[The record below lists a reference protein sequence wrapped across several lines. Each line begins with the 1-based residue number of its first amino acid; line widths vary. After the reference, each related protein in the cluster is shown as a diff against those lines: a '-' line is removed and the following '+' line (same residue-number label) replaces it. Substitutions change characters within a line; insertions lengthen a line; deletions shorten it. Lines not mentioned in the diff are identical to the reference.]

1 MKISSLLKKSKL
13 FIVLFLLLLAS
24 IGCATTDE
32 KKTLGPQE
40 LLQKGVR
47 EIKNKDIVDA
57 KSTFKLLLE
66 DYPDSKERVPG
77 LMHLADLHY
86 NDDEYEESKFHYTRF
101 IELYPAHK
109 NVDRAHYYKSMSN
122 FKTMGTASRDQTHT
136 RMALAGFDTL
146 VRNFPDSVYHNRAV
160 KKKKFCIETL
170 AKNVFEIGKYYYRTG
185 SYHSAI
191 IRLQSLRAD
200 YPDQPFEGEA
210 IFILAESYYNEENFD
225 EAKDSY
231 IELLKKHPKS
241 EFAKK
246 AKNRLKTLRR

>member
-1 MKISSLLKKSKL
+1 MTTRNLMKKTKT
-13 FIVLFLLLLAS
+13 FFVLFVLLLAG

-32 KKTLGPQE
+32 KKVLGPQE

-47 EIKNKDIVDA
+47 EIKNQDIVDA
-57 KSTFKLLLE
+57 KATFKQLLE
-66 DYPDSKERVPG
+66 DYPDSKERVPA

-86 NDDEYEESKFHYTRF
+86 SDDEYEESKFHYTRF

-109 NVDRAHYYKSMSN
+109 NVDRAHYYKAMSD

-146 VRNFPDSVYHNRAV
+146 ARNFPNSAYHSRAV
-160 KKKKFCIETL
+160 EKKKYCTETL
-170 AKNVFEIGKYYYRTG
+170 AKNIFEIGKYYYRTG

-191 IRLQSLRAD
+191 IRLQSLRTD

-225 EAKDSY
+225 EAKGSY

-241 EFAKK
+241 PFAKK
-246 AKNRLKTLRR
+246 AKNRLKTLR